1 MATGI
6 PIDDLVKLPFSL
18 ENNCNDAVFPL
29 VYGNGG
35 TYKAAVEQIFFN
47 NSIPNGALQVNSV
60 TTEKIN
66 DLSITTD
73 KIADQ
78 AIQAGKIQN
87 NTITCNQIAACGIG
101 NENMTPRTIQGV
113 ILREKTITNSELADN
128 SVSTDKIQ
136 NNSIITD
143 KIRDAAVTTDKL
155 NDQSVINDKI
165 ANNTIASTKIEF
177 IGDSLTRAPGAIL
190 IHNQGKYN
198 SSIMSGDGT
207 LNSTGVFNLNPIPT
221 DKLLDDAVTTPKI
234 LDKNITKEKIAD
246 KTITSAQIAD
256 ATITNENMIQ
266 RSLQG
271 LILQC
276 NTINNE
282 ELADNSVGTRN
293 IQAQS
298 ISPTKIQ
305 NGTIATKQIASQGIL
320 NDSLRDRNIEGRKL
334 KTGTIGTDEL
344 ADNSVNNAK
353 IDNSGDYT
361 FNSITNTSAD
371 VGINGIDYKFP
382 SSLTNDRFLKHSS
395 SGNLEWVTP
404 TEFSPR
410 APSTVL
416 DKVLPVGS
424 IMSYSAN
431 TLPADGK
438 FLPCDGSE
446 QNTDDYP
453 DLSKLIKG
461 IYGTASSASKF
472 VLPDLRGRVPVGYSE
487 SDSNFNSVG
496 KTGGRNDISLPSAT
510 DGHILTTNEMPS
522 HCHNAGFGASGPH
535 LTEGG
540 TGIYGVTTDDVP
552 GKAKTSD
559 RGGGFGLP
567 KYQTITNNVGGSNSH
582 SHNIT
587 FNGSNKN
594 IPKYNTIPYII
605 KALPDRVVQL
615 DVELGPGLVGKRSN
629 PVSTTSNITLDSTCL
644 NLVVNN
650 NQLCFNNTN
659 QLAISDSFITDLA
672 NDGGISIT
680 TSTDNT
686 VPTTKAVKNYVDNRP
701 SAFQPTFFCCQGSFS
716 SFSGQYADLQIISGC
731 KSDFTKNF
739 DIFDKSIY
747 TPNASDESLQAAVD
761 LASQCNFN
769 FVILQGIMYKLGP
782 DSGNT
787 DAYVFVRDYDPN
799 GGGTGIATCGA
810 QRFFLGGR
818 ASGKG
823 DNVINSTQVF
833 MPLTNNRYFNIC
845 SQYLSHGF
853 FDASIQGFA

>member
-35 TYKAAVEQIFFN
+35 TYKVAVEQIFFN

-87 NTITCNQIAACGIG
+87 NTITSNQIAACGIA

-113 ILREKTITNSELADN
+113 ILREKTITNLELADN
-128 SVSTDKIQ
+128 SINTDKIQ

-143 KIRDAAVTTDKL
+143 KINDAAVTTVKL

-165 ANNTIASTKIEF
+165 ADNTIASTKIEF

-221 DKLLDDAVTTPKI
+221 DKLLDNAVTTPKI

-246 KTITSAQIAD
+246 KTITNEQIAN

-266 RSLQG
+266 RSIQG

-320 NDSLRDRNIEGRKL
+320 NDSLKDRNIDGGKL

-361 FNSITNTSAD
+361 FNSITNTTAD
-371 VGINGIDYKFP
+371 VNINGVDYKFP
-382 SSLTNDRFLKHSS
+382 SNVINDRFLKHSS

-424 IMSYSAN
+424 IMSYGAN

-446 QNTDDYP
+446 QNTADYP

-461 IYGTASSASKF
+461 IYGTASSTSKF
-472 VLPDLRGRVPVGYSE
+472 VLPDLRGRVPVGYSA

-496 KTGGRNDISLPSAT
+496 KTGGKNDISLPSAT
-510 DGHILTTNEMPS
+510 NGHILTINEMPS
-522 HCHNAGFGASGPH
+522 HTHETDANNSNGIDGDGYYQGLGYKPRRNNIGNSKYVELIAKP
-535 LTEGG
+535 TGG
-540 TGIYGVTTDDVP
+540 NG
-552 GKAKTSD
+552 
-559 RGGGFGLP
+559 
-567 KYQTITNNVGGSNSH
+567 SH
-582 SHNIT
+582 SHTIS
-587 FNGSNKN
+587 FNGDNKN
-594 IPKYNTIPYII
+594 IQKYNTIPYII
-605 KALPDRVVQL
+605 KAIPDRVVQL

-659 QLAISDSFITDLA
+659 QLAISDSFVVDFD
-672 NDGGISIT
+672 NDGGITTT

-686 VPTTKAVKNYVDNRP
+686 IPSTKAVKKYVETQSDAIRTVTFETSFGEPMTDNKIEHGLGGVPDIVQTYVKFSKAYAGASFNKPPGNYEAGDLVLLSEGTTWSGTIGQFGRSVDATHFKWGYGGP
-701 SAFQPTFFCCQGSFS
+701 AGHGHVYIAEKQGSYDYF
-716 SFSGQYADLQIISGC
+716 Y
-731 KSDFTKNF
+731 
-739 DIFDKSIY
+739 
-747 TPNASDESLQAAVD
+747 PNQGDSNGENKPIL
-761 LASQCNFN
+761 
-769 FVILQGIMYKLGP
+769 VIKL
-782 DSGNT
+782 
-787 DAYVFVRDYDPN
+787 
-799 GGGTGIATCGA
+799 I
-810 QRFFLGGR
+810 RF
-818 ASGKG
+818 
-823 DNVINSTQVF
+823 I
-833 MPLTNNRYFNIC
+833 
-845 SQYLSHGF
+845 
-853 FDASIQGFA
+853 